1 MWALYGGKTEL
12 ICTCWCTYSFF
23 FFFWT
28 IIECNFERILFVRT
42 VIHFSCEL
50 ESSKV
55 SCMHHARRALRIHS
69 INGCLWSY
77 ISQSLTYLIQ
87 ITTEIRFFYD
97 WKCSQLEMLSSLF
110 IVFLHLLLLQI
121 NLGIQ
126 YNKVEIKMSATK
138 MNKKA
143 NKRKLSLIHGE
154 NGDFKSKTIDNSSI
168 YTITY
173 RIYKCDFLI

>member
-1 MWALYGGKTEL
+1 MWDLYGEKTEL
-12 ICTCWCTYSFF
+12 ICTCYCTYSFF
-23 FFFWT
+23 FFLYDYWVQVWLYF
-28 IIECNFERILFVRT
+28 IY
-42 VIHFSCEL
+42 FSGEL
-50 ESSKV
+50 KSSKV
-55 SCMHHARRALRIHS
+55 SCMHHARRALRIYS

-97 WKCSQLEMLSSLF
+97 WKCSQLKMLSSLF

-121 NLGIQ
+121 NFGIQ

-138 MNKKA
+138 MKKKA
-143 NKRKLSLIHGE
+143 NKRKLSLIHGG